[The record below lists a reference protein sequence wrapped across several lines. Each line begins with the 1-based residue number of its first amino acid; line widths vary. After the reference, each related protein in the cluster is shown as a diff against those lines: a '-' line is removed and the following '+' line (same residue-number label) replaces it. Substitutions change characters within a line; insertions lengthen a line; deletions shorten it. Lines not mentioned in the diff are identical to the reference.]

1 MEAGKYKSSDR
12 VLPTLPSESS
22 LLLVE
27 VSRHKCAV
35 DSLYLCVYSLPPP
48 PRSLFP
54 FSLAIDN
61 VLSILG
67 RTNSES
73 VLKSRLKTINDYCDV
88 SHTTLM

>member
-1 MEAGKYKSSDR
+1 MVMRISD
-12 VLPTLPSESS
+12 
-22 LLLVE
+22 
-27 VSRHKCAV
+27 CA
-35 DSLYLCVYSLPPP
+35 SGPSLPVDI
-48 PRSLFP
+48 FP

-88 SHTTLM
+88 SHMTLM